1 MVLAVVRH
9 TDRQVTLDDI
19 RDARARIADRVHRT
33 PMLSSQT
40 LSGMLGARVL
50 LKAENLQKTGS
61 FKARG
66 ATNAVRLLGPEARAR
81 GIVTISAGNHAQ
93 AVAYAAA
100 PEGLRCVVVMPR
112 TAVPG
117 KVAACRAFGA
127 EVVLHGAGTREAFA
141 HFEDLVAREGLIPV
155 HPFDNPDVIA
165 GAGTVGLEILE
176 DVSDPS
182 LVVVPIGGGGL
193 IGGIAT
199 ALRGLR
205 SRARIVGVE
214 PAGSSAMRAALNA
227 GRPVV
232 LDRIES
238 IADGLGAPAVS
249 ERTLDLARR
258 LVDEVVLT
266 SDDEILQSLR
276 LLLERVKLLV
286 EPAGAAGLA
295 ALLGGQVPAASWA
308 GGSIIIVLSGG
319 NADLQRLKE
328 WL

>member
-1 MVLAVVRH
+1 MVLG
-9 TDRQVTLDDI
+9 TVTLDAI
-19 RDARARIADRVHRT
+19 REARARIADRVHRT

-40 LSGMLGARVL
+40 LASMLGARVF

-61 FKARG
+61 FKPRG

-100 PEGLRCVVVMPR
+100 PEGLRCVVVMP
-112 TAVPG
+112 TGAVAS

-127 EVVLHGAGTREAFA
+127 EVVLHGATAGEAFA
-141 HFEDLVAREGLIPV
+141 HFEELQQREGLIPV
-155 HPFDNPDVIA
+155 HPFDDPNVIA
-165 GAGTVGLEILE
+165 GAGTVGLEIYE
-176 DVSDPS
+176 DVPDAS

-193 IGGIAT
+193 IGGIAS
-199 ALRGLR
+199 ALRGLG
-205 SRARIVGVE
+205 SHARIVGVE
-214 PAGSSAMRAALNA
+214 PVGSNAMRAALDA
-227 GRPVV
+227 GRPVAV
-232 LDRIES
+232 ERINS

-249 ERTLDLARR
+249 ARTLDLAQR
-258 LVDEVVLT
+258 LVDDVIT
-266 SDDEILQSLR
+266 IPDSDIAAAVR
-276 LLLERVKLLV
+276 LLLERAKLLV

-295 ALLGGQVPAASWA
+295 ALLGGHIRAA
-308 GGSIIIVLSGG
+308 GSVVIVLSGG